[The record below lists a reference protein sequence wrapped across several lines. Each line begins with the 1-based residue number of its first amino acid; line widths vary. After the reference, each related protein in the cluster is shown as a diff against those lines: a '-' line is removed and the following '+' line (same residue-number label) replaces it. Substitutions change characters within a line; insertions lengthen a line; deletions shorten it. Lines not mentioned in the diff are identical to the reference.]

1 MVLVIN
7 TIFSS
12 SSLKKKPRARFYF
25 KKKFRRWQY
34 FGATMRAYLVL
45 RLIYNRLCNVKR
57 FQYICAYI
65 IFKKN
70 YKPNF
75 LVILFSEAGMVAFVF
90 ACIVMHFPSKPKH
103 PPSITSTMERTAFLP
118 SVLSICTNPQVG
130 IYYSHLTIICM

>member
-1 MVLVIN
+1 MLW
-7 TIFSS
+7 
-12 SSLKKKPRARFYF
+12 L
-25 KKKFRRWQY
+25 
-34 FGATMRAYLVL
+34 
-45 RLIYNRLCNVKR
+45 
-57 FQYICAYI
+57 ICAYI

-118 SVLSICTNPQVG
+118 SVLSICTNPQVRIG
-130 IYYSHLTIICM
+130 YSQFAIICMWHIKLYLLLVFINKNKNNLISGPFDDV